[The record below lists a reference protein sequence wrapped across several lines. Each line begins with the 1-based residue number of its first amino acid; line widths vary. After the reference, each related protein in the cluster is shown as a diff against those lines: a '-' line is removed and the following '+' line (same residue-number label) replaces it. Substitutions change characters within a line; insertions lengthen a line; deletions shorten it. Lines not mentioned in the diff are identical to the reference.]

1 MTESHQT
8 SLFPPRTATE
18 LVEDIQKLTQEIQEL
33 YCLDDIPWIVGY
45 SGGKD
50 STAVLQLIWNAI
62 AALPPKKRLKTIH
75 VITTDTLVENPIVS
89 GWVRKSL
96 DQIKAAAQEQGMP
109 IEPHL
114 LQPEITQTYWVGLI
128 GKGYP
133 APRLK
138 FRWCTGRLK
147 IDPSNRFIRDVVRTS
162 GETILV
168 LGTRKAESSRRAAVM
183 KKLEEKRVR
192 DRLSPNASLP
202 NSLVYSPI
210 EDWRT
215 DEVWLYLMQWQNP
228 WGYSNKDLFSMY
240 RGATADNECPLVVDT
255 STPSCGSSRFGCW
268 VCTLV
273 DSDKSLSAMI
283 QNDEEKEWLQPLV
296 DIRRELDIEGDRDK
310 RDFRRIYGR
319 VELFER
325 NVEGEISVEPI
336 PGPYTKYWR
345 EHWLKRVLEAQT
357 QIRHTAPP
365 EMRDITLITHEEL
378 SEIRRIWLEEK
389 LEFDDSLPRI
399 YEEVTGEPFQDS
411 RPSAERKLLGSDE
424 WTVLEEICEDE
435 MHLEL
440 MARLLGTEGKYHAK
454 SRRGIYESLD
464 KCFESSSR
472 SREDAIDNAHYQR
485 NVKNTVKAVKEDTAE
500 IHDLRQAFEKSDSEA
515 LLRSPL
521 ALPKVSADRD
531 EGKQLTWASLKF
543 QTKTLGDENT
553 DD

>member
-1 MTESHQT
+1 MTESYQT
-8 SLFPPRTATE
+8 SLFPPRTAAE

-62 AALPPKKRLKTIH
+62 AALPPEKRLKTIH

-89 GWVRKSL
+89 AWVRKSL
-96 DQIKAAAQEQGMP
+96 DRIKAAAQEQGMP

-357 QIRHTAPP
+357 KIRHTAPP

-521 ALPKVSADRD
+521 ALPKASADRD